1 MCRFSE
7 ALEVIDRYFDP
18 MVFQR
23 RMNFSNVRPARR
35 VAMRQRSTVE
45 ASIDHPG
52 PPYDLFLT
60 MSHVIA
66 TGAEHDVPRDKVNRV
81 ANVISDLFFMVEY
94 TLDDPVE
101 DLLSDSIITLHQFFE
116 RYGIHPQI
124 IELSDD
130 DTTVS
135 PRHVADFPVEGY
147 SGDDSS
153 SISSEDEEFLVTQ
166 ARYSP

>member
-1 MCRFSE
+1 MCRFID
-7 ALEVIDRYFDP
+7 ALEVIDRHFDP

-23 RMNFSNVRPARR
+23 RMNFSNARPTRR

-45 ASIDHPG
+45 ASVDHPG

-66 TGAEHDVPRDKVNRV
+66 TGAERNIPRDKVNRV

-94 TLDDPVE
+94 TLEDPVE
-101 DLLSDSIITLHQFFE
+101 DLLSDSVITLHEFFD

-130 DTTVS
+130 DTTQS
-135 PRHVADFPVEGY
+135 ARHVADFPVEY
-147 SGDDSS
+147 HIEDDSS
-153 SISSEDEEFLVTQ
+153 SISSDDEEFLTQ
-166 ARYSP
+166 EARYSP